1 MSVPGGIVARTLGA
15 LVATVAEV
23 AGPELFGALGVFG
36 VDSLHEVLVLF
47 VDVADAWVMCG
58 LVVVCARRVVVHDVA
73 KHRRHQ
79 DEGLVAG
86 EFHDELVE
94 GAVIA

>member
-1 MSVPGGIVARTLGA
+1 MSVPGWKRRTTLGA
-15 LVATVAEV
+15 LVAAVPEV
-23 AGPELFGALGVFG
+23 TGPELFGALGVFG

-58 LVVVCARRVVVHDVA
+58 LVVVRARA
-73 KHRRHQ
+73 WSCMMWPKHRRHQ